1 MTTTDSLLA
10 YGDVTKRL
18 RIRSQQYVGV
28 EPIPVEKVVG
38 SVDRRN
44 ADFDRRFRPRRRELK
59 DRMRRLRDA
68 FANAE
73 MPPIEVYEVGGL
85 YFVADGHHRVALARE
100 AGAEYIDAQVTRVTT
115 SHTLTPDVDF
125 LQLIHTEQHRIFKER
140 TQLLVGHPE
149 AKIEFSRPTWYGEL
163 LEIVRAHAYRL
174 SNERGAL
181 VPIAEATSN
190 WYEGEYLPALEAVRQ
205 AELPDYYRHKTD
217 GDLFLWVNGKL
228 RELRT
233 TNRDA
238 TWADAAA
245 SARREGVTRTEQ
257 QALQRERRTPLPPT
271 EPFS

>member
-1 MTTTDSLLA
+1 MSTTDSLLA

-28 EPIPVEKVVG
+28 EPIPVDKVVG

-44 ADFDRRFRPRRRELK
+44 ADFDRRFRPQRRALK
-59 DRMRRLRDA
+59 ERMRRLKDA
-68 FANAE
+68 FRNAE
-73 MPPIEVYEVGGL
+73 MPPIEVYEVGGV

-115 SHTLTPDVDF
+115 SHELSPDVDF

-181 VPIAEATSN
+181 VPIAEATSD
-190 WYEGEYLPALEAVRQ
+190 WYETEYLPALEAVRQ

-217 GDLFLWVNGKL
+217 GDLFLWVHGKL

-245 SARREGVTRTEQ
+245 SARREGVSRSEQ
-257 QALQRERRTPLPPT
+257 NALQRERRRPLPST
-271 EPFS
+271 EPLR

>member
-44 ADFDRRFRPRRRELK
+44 ADFDRRFRPQRRELK

-115 SHTLTPDVDF
+115 SHKLTPDVDF

-181 VPIAEATSN
+181 VPIAEATSD
-190 WYEGEYLPALEAVRQ
+190 WYETEYLPALEAVRQ

-238 TWADAAA
+238 SWADAAA
-245 SARREGVTRTEQ
+245 SARREGVPRSEQ
-257 QALQRERRTPLPPT
+257 RALQRERRAPLPST
-271 EPFS
+271 EPLR